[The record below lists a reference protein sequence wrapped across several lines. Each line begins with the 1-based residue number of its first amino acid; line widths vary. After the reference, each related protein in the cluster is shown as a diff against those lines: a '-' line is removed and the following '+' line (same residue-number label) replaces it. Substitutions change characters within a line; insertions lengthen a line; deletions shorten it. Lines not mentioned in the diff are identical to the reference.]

1 MPVIAA
7 RPQLVLPGHAS
18 DEREQVEKALDATAE
33 IQSPSR

>member
-7 RPQLVLPGHAS
+7 RPQVVPLGHAA
-18 DEREQVEKALDATAE
+18 DEREQFEEALDATAE